1 MKVMNQYQI
10 CLRVKGLL
18 TKKVKI
24 TLNSI
29 AAKEYRAEE
38 EFLKNGLMNRENYI
52 NSLNNNNNNN
62 AKEKLISLKELTKTS
77 GHA

>member
-1 MKVMNQYQI
+1 
-10 CLRVKGLL
+10 LRVKGLL

-29 AAKEYRAEE
+29 AAKEYRAEKQI
-38 EFLKNGLMNRENYI
+38 LKNGLMNRGNYI
-52 NSLNNNNNNN
+52 SSLNNNNNNNNNDNNNDNN
-62 AKEKLISLKELTKTS
+62 AKEKLISLKELTKTL